1 MPPAAPGLPPLI
13 DRAVAPRRPDAP
25 EPRAEHTRKEARPMR
40 RNLGLGLVLVAA
52 LALGLLGGCSK
63 SKVVTR
69 TDPDE
74 QIDLSG
80 NWNDT
85 DSRQMA
91 GALVGDMLAGTAW
104 VENHLEKAGEKPAI
118 IVGVI
123 ANKTAEHIPMKTLVA
138 DLEKSFINSGR
149 VKVVASPEERE
160 QVRTER
166 ADQQQN
172 AAAEYMARWGRE
184 RGADY
189 MLLGELNAIFD
200 REGDVSLKYYQLDCY
215 LVDLEDNTK
224 VWVGD
229 DRIKKVVSRGK
240 YKP

>member
-1 MPPAAPGLPPLI
+1 
-13 DRAVAPRRPDAP
+13 
-25 EPRAEHTRKEARPMR
+25 MR
-40 RNLGLGLVLVAA
+40 RKSHLGLVLIAGLIPWL
-52 LALGLLGGCSK
+52 LAGCST

-69 TDPDE
+69 TDPDA

-80 NWNDT
+80 NWNDS

-91 GALVGDMLAGTAW
+91 GALVDDMLNGTAW
-104 VENHLEKAGEKPAI
+104 LETHMERAGSRPAV
-118 IVGVI
+118 IVGEI
-123 ANKTAEHIPMKTLVA
+123 KNRTDEHIPMKTLVA

-149 VKVVASPEERE
+149 VKLVASAEERE
-160 QVRTER
+160 GVREER
-166 ADQQQN
+166 ADQQQFSSP
-172 AAAEYMARWGRE
+172 ESMKRWGRE
-184 RGADY
+184 LGADY
-189 MLLGELNAIFD
+189 MLLGELNTIPD

-215 LVDLEDNTK
+215 LVNLEDNTK